1 MPEWV
6 GTVLFLAAVGL
17 SGDKLVRD
25 FGDNGILGYGMLM
38 LAIAIYSS
46 AVGVAFA

>member
-6 GTVLFLAAVGL
+6 GTVLFLVAVGL

-25 FGDNGILGYGMLM
+25 FGDKGLLGYGMLM
-38 LAIAIYSS
+38 LMIAIYSS
-46 AVGVAFA
+46 AVGAAFA

>member
-25 FGDNGILGYGMLM
+25 FGDQGLAGYGMLM
-38 LAIAIYSS
+38 VMIAIYSS
-46 AVGVAFA
+46 ALGFAFA